1 MKGLFFIG
9 DVIVKL
15 FKIYKKKILFNIE
28 IKNVCLKRFKV

>member
-15 FKIYKKKILFNIE
+15 PKTHEKKPLPNIE
-28 IKNVCLKRFKV
+28 IKNVRPKRFMV